1 MAKPSPDPA
10 PVTSARRPVRSK
22 GCAGDIP
29 CSRSAQTENVL
40 HIVEADY
47 ALRALDCDET
57 HGAQRSLREGQARG
71 STVGELDALSESG
84 KDYGMVADDIAA
96 AQRSK
101 ADSRG
106 LALAGDSPPGV
117 YGVALQIAMQR
128 CCDGLAEHE
137 RCARRRVDL
146 MPVM

>member
-29 CSRSAQTENVL
+29 CSQSAQTENVL

-57 HGAQRSLREGQARG
+57 HGAQRSLREGHARG
-71 STVGELDALSESG
+71 GTVGKLDSLSESG
-84 KDYGMVADDIAA
+84 KDYSVIADDVAA
-96 AQRSK
+96 TQRSK
-101 ADSRG
+101 PDSLR
-106 LALAGDSPPGV
+106 LALAGDSASGV
-117 YGVALQIAMQR
+117 YGVALQIAM
-128 CCDGLAEHE
+128 
-137 RCARRRVDL
+137 
-146 MPVM
+146 